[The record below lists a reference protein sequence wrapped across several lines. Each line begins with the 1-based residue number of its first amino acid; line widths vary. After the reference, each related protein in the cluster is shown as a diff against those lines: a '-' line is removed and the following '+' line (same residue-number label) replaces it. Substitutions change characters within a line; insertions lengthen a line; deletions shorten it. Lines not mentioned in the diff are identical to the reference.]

1 MSWVGA
7 ATSRNTTLGKFGLYG
22 PQYAGLALS
31 STCELEIPDMTYGP
45 LPAEAVWKYASA
57 VSLLSAPGWSLP
69 PCALITAELV
79 TPSAGLV
86 TMNGSAGLGSFEV
99 MTNV

>member
-1 MSWVGA
+1 MSWVAA
-7 ATSRNTTLGKFGLYG
+7 ATSRSTTFWKVGLLG
-22 PQYAGLALS
+22 PQYAGLAFS
-31 STCELEIPDMTYGP
+31 STCELEMPDMMYGP

-57 VSLLSAPGWSLP
+57 VSVLSAPGWSLP

-86 TMNGSAGLGSFEV
+86 TMNGRAGLGSLEV
-99 MTNV
+99 